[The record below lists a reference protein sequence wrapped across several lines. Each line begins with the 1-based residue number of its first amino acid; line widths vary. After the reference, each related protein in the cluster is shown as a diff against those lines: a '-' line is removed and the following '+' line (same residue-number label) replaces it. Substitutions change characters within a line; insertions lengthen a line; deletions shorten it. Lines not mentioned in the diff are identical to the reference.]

1 MVIVAILDLLVLYD
15 VVMTCCRSWWRCPG
29 AKDGGSG
36 KSPLQ
41 KSFLV
46 EAYFPP
52 ISLNFST
59 QFHSD
64 QHPVPYGRT
73 KTINEKLE
81 ESDLFLQKNLPF
93 SMTST

>member
-1 MVIVAILDLLVLYD
+1 
-15 VVMTCCRSWWRCPG
+15 MTWCHGWRRCPG

-41 KSFLV
+41 KYFLV

-64 QHPVPYGRT
+64 QHPVPYART

-81 ESDLFLQKNLPF
+81 ESDLFLQKNLPCL
-93 SMTST
+93 MTSTLNLNFKFRLEIKEIT